1 MKNKKHIPLSR
12 NERLANEI
20 LEIENNFSLTEKEKV
35 EKLDSI
41 IQKIPIED
49 FLEIDKI
56 INKINKK

>member
-35 EKLDSI
+35 ERLDSI

>member
-1 MKNKKHIPLSR
+1 MKNKKPIPLSR